1 LKFDKRHLFVFL
13 TIMGLM
19 TTACASL
26 TPETVNQKIKES
38 KFFRETFF
46 SIVNRDELTVP
57 FIQNKAQAKYY
68 KEQTSDDLILK
79 ARKLGF
85 SSEIEGDFLFDCMFK
100 ENTNAVT
107 MAHTM
112 DDTHIHMQRI
122 RFYIRSMR
130 RLPTPMEVKL
140 EADSATELYFPEK
153 NSYYWIGTSGAKGFG
168 RGRQITRFHGSEVSH
183 WPDQGVLTGVLNA
196 RSKQAKTRL
205 ETTAK
210 GMEKFAEMWFEAED
224 PNIES
229 PWAQHF
235 FAWWMDQDNVRPV
248 TDKRFA
254 ATSEEG
260 RMREAVQKL
269 YKITL
274 TDEQINWWRWERS
287 RQSDKALMPQE
298 HPSFPREAFLSSGRH
313 VFPLPKLE
321 IMETRVKD
329 PIMVGYLE
337 DDDKAIRPVDDP
349 DGPLTIW
356 IPPREGRRYIIPA
369 DLAEG
374 VKDGAFNVAPVMDRS
389 SWEVVAQLRLRSDP
403 GDFGRM
409 LATLGE
415 YYNWSLAIPEMNNH
429 GHACLE
435 AMKAWRGRGYPH
447 ILKTTDLWRDVT
459 EKLGF
464 PTDER
469 TKALTITALR
479 NTIDQL
485 AYVENSPVAIKEMI
499 GAVYNEHGK
508 MVSERSKNVVGKDK
522 ERLHL
527 DCVITRMI
535 GMYCLKFL
543 TLDTTYR
550 ETNAVQGGILA
561 SRVAGTKADKKT
573 KPWLRK
579 SA

>member
-1 LKFDKRHLFVFL
+1 M
-13 TIMGLM
+13 ISQPGL
-19 TTACASL
+19 AVP
-26 TPETVNQKIKES
+26 TPHQQKILAAASDS
-38 KFFRETFF
+38 KYFRESCFF
-46 SIVNRDELTVP
+46 IVNRDEQTIP
-57 FIQNKAQAKYY
+57 FRQNAAQSKYY
-68 KEQTSDDLILK
+68 VEQSEDDLILK

-85 SSEIEGDFLFDCMFK
+85 SSEIEGDFLFDCMFR

-122 RFYIRSMR
+122 KFYLRCMLK
-130 RLPTPMEVKL
+130 LPTPLEITL

-153 NSYYWIGTSGAKGFG
+153 NSYYWIGTAGSKGFG
-168 RGRQITRFHGSEVSH
+168 RGRQITRLHGSEVAH
-183 WPDQGVLTGVLNA
+183 WPDQSVLTAILNA
-196 RSKQAKTRL
+196 RSKRAKTRL
-205 ETTAK
+205 ETTAN
-210 GMEKFAEMWFEAED
+210 GMEKFAELWFEAED
-224 PNIES
+224 PGAPS
-229 PWAQHF
+229 PWKQHF
-235 FAWWMDQDNVRPV
+235 FAWWMDSDNVRAV
-248 TDKRFA
+248 IGKFSITG
-254 ATSEEG
+254 EE
-260 RMREAVQKL
+260 RRIRETVQKA

-274 TDEQINWWRWERS
+274 TDEQLNWWRWEKS
-287 RQSDKALMPQE
+287 RQADKSLMPQE

-313 VFPLPKLE
+313 VFPLPKIE
-321 IMETRVKD
+321 IMESRVKE
-329 PIMVGYLE
+329 PVMVGSLE
-337 DDDKAIRPVDDP
+337 DDEKEIRPADDP
-349 DGPLTIW
+349 EGPLTIW

-389 SWEVVAQLRLRSDP
+389 SWEVVAELRLRCDP

-415 YYNWSLAIPEMNNH
+415 YYNWALQIPEMNNH

-479 NTIDQL
+479 NAIDQL
-485 AYVENSPVAIKEMI
+485 VYVENSKVALKEMM

-508 MVSERSKNVVGKDK
+508 MVSERSKNTVGKDK

-535 GMYCLKFL
+535 GTYCLKFL
-543 TLDTTYR
+543 TLDATYR
-550 ETNAVQGGILA
+550 VGVEEARGILV
-561 SRVAGTKADKKT
+561 SRVAGPRAEKKS
-573 KPWLRK
+573 KPWMRRT
-579 SA
+579 A

>member
-1 LKFDKRHLFVFL
+1 MIPEPARP
-13 TIMGLM
+13 
-19 TTACASL
+19 
-26 TPETVNQKIKES
+26 TPHQQKILAATADS
-38 KFFRETFF
+38 KYFRESCFF
-46 SIVNRDELTVP
+46 IVNRDEQTVP
-57 FIQNKAQAKYY
+57 FLQNAAQSKYY
-68 KEQTSDDLILK
+68 EEQTDDDLILK

-122 RFYIRSMR
+122 KYYLRSMAK
-130 RLPTPMEVKL
+130 LPTPLEITL
-140 EADSATELYFPEK
+140 EADSVTELYLPER
-153 NSYYWIGTSGAKGFG
+153 NSYYWIGTSGSRGFG
-168 RGRQITRFHGSEVSH
+168 RGRQITRFHGSEVAH
-183 WPDQGVLTGVLNA
+183 WPDQSVLTAVLNA
-196 RSKQAKTRL
+196 RSKRARTRL
-205 ETTAK
+205 ETTAN
-210 GMEKFAEMWFEAED
+210 GMEKFAELWFDAED
-224 PNIES
+224 KIVES

-235 FAWWMDQDNVRPV
+235 FAWWMDPQNSRPV
-248 TDKRFA
+248 SDRKFA
-254 ATSEEG
+254 FTGEE
-260 RMREAVQKL
+260 RRIVETVQKL

-274 TDEQINWWRWERS
+274 TNEQIAWWRWERS
-287 RQSDKALMPQE
+287 RQADKTLMPQE

-313 VFPLPKLE
+313 VFPLPKIE
-321 IMETRVKD
+321 IMESRVKD
-329 PIMVGYLE
+329 PVMIGYLE
-337 DDDKAIRPVDDP
+337 DDDREIRPMDNP
-349 DGPLTIW
+349 EGPLTIW

-389 SWEVVAQLRLRSDP
+389 SWEVAAELRLRSDP

-409 LATLGE
+409 LSVLGE
-415 YYNWSLAIPEMNNH
+415 YYNWALAIPEMNNH

-479 NTIDQL
+479 NAIDQL
-485 AYVENSPVAIKEMI
+485 AYVENSKVALKEMM
-499 GAVYNEHGK
+499 GAVYNDHGK
-508 MVSERSKNVVGKDK
+508 MVSERSKNTVGKDK

-535 GMYCLKFL
+535 GIYCLKFL
-543 TLDTTYR
+543 TLDATYR
-550 ETNAVQGGILA
+550 AVNEGGGGILV
-561 SRVAGTKADKKT
+561 SRVAGQRAEKKA
-573 KPWLRK
+573 KPWMRK